1 MIWQKPLR
9 YSLQGHT
16 LSAKNADGG
25 ATLTLYNVTANDKE
39 WIDGQIAGLR
49 VLEGLIYPIILI
61 VLLLFLY
68 LYIDTSQSL
77 AILFL

>member
-1 MIWQKPLR
+1 MR

-49 VLEGLIYPIILI
+49 VLEGLI
-61 VLLLFLY
+61 
-68 LYIDTSQSL
+68 
-77 AILFL
+77 